1 MTVNLYINNSDKKY
15 VTKNITL
22 LASNITCKPSET
34 LDILAPDITI
44 QYNATYQSCNYVYIP
59 DLSRYYHAK
68 ISLEPGKIMK
78 ISCVVDV
85 LMSFAAGIRN
95 APGMIL
101 RNESQPTLV
110 PDNKLPIDPNNF
122 FTQGIDFLATPFTN
136 NPFSES
142 DRPYILITR

>member
-22 LASNITCKPSET
+22 LASSIPCKPYES

-44 QYNATYQSCNYVYIP
+44 QYNTAYLSCNYVYIP
-59 DLSRYYHAK
+59 DLSRYYYAK